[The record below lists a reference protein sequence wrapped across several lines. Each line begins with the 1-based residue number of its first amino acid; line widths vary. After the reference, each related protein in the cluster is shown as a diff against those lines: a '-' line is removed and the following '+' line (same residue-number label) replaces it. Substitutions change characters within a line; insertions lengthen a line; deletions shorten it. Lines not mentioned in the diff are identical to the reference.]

1 MFNTIGSFSAV
12 YFTLAAI
19 LFILVLFEK
28 HFIHLEDKI
37 RADRAK
43 SKKSVKRNKSSKP
56 VNKAAH
62 TSAASRKNCVR
73 NSGTI
78 RKIPNNAA

>member
-1 MFNTIGSFSAV
+1 MFNTLGSFSAV

-28 HFIHLEDKI
+28 HFIRLEDKI

-43 SKKSVKRNKSSKP
+43 SKKAVKKTAAKKTSGKASQTAFRNCADKR
-56 VNKAAH
+56 
-62 TSAASRKNCVR
+62 TSNT
-73 NSGTI
+73 TI
-78 RKIPNNAA
+78 RKIPNTAA

>member
-37 RADRAK
+37 RTGKAK
-43 SKKSVKRNKSSKP
+43 AKKSAKNGKSNKTVSKSSKTTATTGKNYVRTAP
-56 VNKAAH
+56 AA
-62 TSAASRKNCVR
+62 
-73 NSGTI
+73 

>member
-28 HFIHLEDKI
+28 HFIHLEDRI
-37 RADRAK
+37 RANRANL
-43 SKKSVKRNKSSKP
+43 KKSVK
-56 VNKAAH
+56 KAN
-62 TSAASRKNCVR
+62 TRKNVQKSNPVAVR
-73 NSGTI
+73 SSNTKSTTTI
-78 RKIPNNAA
+78 RRLPDNAA

>member
-28 HFIHLEDKI
+28 YFIRLEDKI
-37 RADRAK
+37 KADRAAA
-43 SKKSVKRNKSSKP
+43 KKPAKTASIKKTANKNKQSSCRNTATERT
-56 VNKAAH
+56 AA
-62 TSAASRKNCVR
+62 
-73 NSGTI
+73 I